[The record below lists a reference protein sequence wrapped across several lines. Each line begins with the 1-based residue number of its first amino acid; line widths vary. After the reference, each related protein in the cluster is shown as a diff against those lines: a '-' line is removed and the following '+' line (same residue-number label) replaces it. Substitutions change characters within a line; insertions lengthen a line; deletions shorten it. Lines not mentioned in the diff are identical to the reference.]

1 MCMTLLQT
9 RVDDKIARQFEKSAG
24 KRGETI
30 YSFLQRLVV
39 EAAAA
44 PEPETWGNHWKKS
57 QALHLKPA
65 RKTVAELREESGER

>member
-1 MCMTLLQT
+1 MTLLQT
-9 RVDDKIARQFEKSAG
+9 RVEDKIARRFEKVAR

-30 YSFLQRLVV
+30 YSFLQRVVV

-44 PEPETWGNHWKKS
+44 SEPETWDNHWGKMKS
-57 QALHLKPA
+57 LNLKPA

>member
-1 MCMTLLQT
+1 MTLLQT
-9 RVDDKIARQFEKSAG
+9 RVDDKIARRFEKAAG

-44 PEPETWGNHWKKS
+44 PEPETWDNHWKKS
-57 QALHLKPA
+57 KTLHLKPA
-65 RKTVAELREESGER
+65 RKTVAELREASGER